1 MEKNNEYFYLDSE
14 NKTAKVSEVKL
25 LSESKSKKLY
35 DYLLKK
41 LPWEFGKYNMFGRE
55 VKTPR
60 LLWAMKDD
68 NFDIE
73 KSYKTSGSSIWSK
86 KMLKIKT
93 KVENIINKKI
103 KYAQINYYRDGNDYI
118 GWHTD
123 SEVIDGDVIASLSL
137 GVTRKFQFQKIN
149 TKAIHNMN
157 LESGTLI
164 IFDHIA
170 AKKEWKHRVPK
181 QPKIND
187 GRINITFRLR

>member
-1 MEKNNEYFYLDSE
+1 MNKITPRDFYNLYHNLSVLQDVDKRLSKDKVFQKYIKDFA
-14 NKTAKVSEVKL
+14 KTEFKTS
-25 LSESKSKKLY
+25 SKKIT
-35 DYLLKK
+35 DFI
-41 LPWEFGKYNMFGRE
+41 E
-55 VKTPR
+55 
-60 LLWAMKDD
+60 D